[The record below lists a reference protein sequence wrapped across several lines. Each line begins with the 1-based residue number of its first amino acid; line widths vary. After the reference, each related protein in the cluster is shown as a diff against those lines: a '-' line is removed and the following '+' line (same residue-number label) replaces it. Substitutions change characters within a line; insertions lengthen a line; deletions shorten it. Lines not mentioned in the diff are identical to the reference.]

1 MTEAP
6 TAQKIPGSDP
16 SAAGGSQRRW
26 SAQIAAGALFVQAL
40 VYAAVVALRLL
51 GVNWDLTL
59 DIFSL
64 PEAAYLAAI
73 TALIL
78 APVIVALLIAALLI
92 LVRPPLGWTVAQFI
106 QTVLLLIGVQ
116 LYFTSGD
123 PAMLLPVMWRDF
135 LMLGSILVVIYLNSP
150 EGRLLLA
157 RRSPHA
163 PPHEVAPPPY
173 TAHG

>member
-6 TAQKIPGSDP
+6 TAQHTASSDP
-16 SAAGGSQRRW
+16 GAAGGSQRRW

-40 VYAAVVALRLL
+40 VYAAAVALRLL
-51 GVNWDLTL
+51 GVQWEVTV

-64 PEAAYLAAI
+64 PEEAFLAAI
-73 TALIL
+73 TAVIL
-78 APVIVALLIAALLI
+78 APVIVAMLIAALLI

-106 QTVLLLIGVQ
+106 QTVLLLVGVQ

-135 LMLGSILVVIYLNSP
+135 LMLGSILIVIYLNSP

-157 RRSPHA
+157 RRSSHA
-163 PPHEVAPPPY
+163 TAHEAAPSSR